1 MDLSRIQ
8 RVLLY
13 RLGSLGD
20 TVVSLPALHL
30 VQRSFPQAQRLLLTN
45 FPIHAKAAPAQ
56 AILEGSGL
64 VHGYIAYS
72 VGTRS
77 PAQLLRL
84 WWQIRKFRPQ
94 VLVYLMRPRGEHS
107 LRRDAQFFRACGI
120 RNFIGLP
127 VGELGEDLFHPETG
141 LWESE
146 AERLARCMRALGEVD
161 VSDLNN
167 WDLRLTAA
175 ETERASRELASLE
188 AKPFIVVA
196 IGGKMQSTDWGTENW
211 RSLLEQL
218 SIRMTS
224 HALVMIGS
232 GEELA
237 DSESASSLWK
247 GKILNLCGRLTPRET
262 AAVAARAELFL
273 GRDSGPKFL
282 AATGGIPCAVV
293 YSARNRPGIW
303 FPPGRLHRN
312 ILHEVDCA
320 NCNLE
325 VCIEQQKK
333 CITGIAVD
341 EMLQAAMEA
350 WKNGQRARDAR
361 RYDGT

>member
-1 MDLSRIQ
+1 MDPSRIQ

-30 VQRSFPQAQRLLLTN
+30 VERSFPQARRLLLTN
-45 FPIHAKAAPAQ
+45 FPIHAKAPPAQ
-56 AILEGSGL
+56 AILDGSGL
-64 VHGYIAYS
+64 VHGYIAYP

-94 VLVYLMRPRGEHS
+94 VLVYLMRPRGKHA

-120 RNFIGLP
+120 RDFIGLP
-127 VGELGEDLFHPETG
+127 AGELGENLLHPETG
-141 LWESE
+141 LWEPE
-146 AERLARCMRALGEVD
+146 AKRLARCVRTLGEVD

-175 ETERASRELASLE
+175 EKEKASRELASLE
-188 AKPFIVVA
+188 ARPFIVVA
-196 IGGKMQSTDWGTENW
+196 IGGKMQATDWGTENW
-211 RSLLEQL
+211 RLLLEQVTT
-218 SIRMTS
+218 RMAS

-232 GEELA
+232 REDMA
-237 DSESASSLWK
+237 DSESAAALWK
-247 GKILNLCGRLTPRET
+247 GKVLNLCGRLTPRET

-282 AATGGIPCAVV
+282 AATAGIPCAVV
-293 YSARNRPGIW
+293 YSARNRPGVW
-303 FPPGRLHRN
+303 FPPGDQHRN
-312 ILHEVDCA
+312 VIHIVDCA
-320 NCNLE
+320 TCGLE
-325 VCIEQQKK
+325 VCVEQRKK
-333 CITGIAVD
+333 CITGISVE

-350 WKNGQRARDAR
+350 WKNGPRARDAQR
-361 RYDGT
+361 A